1 MKISTMTYV
10 AKVDTD
16 RDIKCLYDEY
26 LHKSI
31 DTDLYVEDKSTK
43 VTKKG
48 RPKKSF
54 GNQMTIKSRS
64 KKFNLKLFYNKK
76 IQITGM
82 KSLDELIAVFKT
94 LELLFDI
101 KIYSRKLVMKNM
113 VTDLNRQLQLYAL
126 YDKMKNMGLQVC
138 YSPEIYPGLK
148 LKHNGVTALIF
159 VTGKMIIST
168 KSVEEPYETEQL
180 VRRCVEDGDQNFHKE
195 PCGSSAHIATA

>member
-1 MKISTMTYV
+1 MTYV

-82 KSLDELIAVFKT
+82 KSLEV
-94 LELLFDI
+94 
-101 KIYSRKLVMKNM
+101 
-113 VTDLNRQLQLYAL
+113 
-126 YDKMKNMGLQVC
+126 G
-138 YSPEIYPGLK
+138 
-148 LKHNGVTALIF
+148 
-159 VTGKMIIST
+159 
-168 KSVEEPYETEQL
+168 
-180 VRRCVEDGDQNFHKE
+180 
-195 PCGSSAHIATA
+195 